1 MLENFRNQR
10 NHSFLMALHR
20 NSTELEDP
28 TLQQYHEHARLYPLG
43 YMERQWELNRTLD
56 NVTSAHSTAVNGCE

>member
-1 MLENFRNQR
+1 
-10 NHSFLMALHR
+10 MALHR